1 MSKLIVVCGATG
13 QLGGSVARRML
24 NGEGWRVRAI
34 TRNVNSQAAQ
44 ALAAKGAELASADYD
59 DEASLVEVFKDAN
72 AIFAVT
78 NFWDYLMQLGQAGA
92 GEKEFNQ
99 MLTIARAAQKS
110 STLEH
115 FIIHTLASGEKL
127 AGKDYICPH
136 WDYKDKA
143 ADEIKRS
150 LPDLAK
156 KTTFLGVGF
165 FVSNLFSMLKPLE
178 MPGTYGGHI
187 VVLPCKPETIMWVT
201 DVEHNVGCM
210 VHAVLSNPSRTL
222 PAKYVSVHSDILPL
236 SEVFKTWSK
245 VTGKRVELVQCTPE
259 NYEGIMLIFGKELAS
274 QVKLNEVATDWYA
287 AYDEDDK
294 VMPEDLGVQ
303 DRLLSLKQSLEANKD
318 KL

>member
-1 MSKLIVVCGATG
+1 M
-13 QLGGSVARRML
+13 
-24 NGEGWRVRAI
+24 
-34 TRNVNSQAAQ
+34 
-44 ALAAKGAELASADYD
+44 
-59 DEASLVEVFKDAN
+59 
-72 AIFAVT
+72 T

-178 MPGTYGGHI
+178 M
-187 VVLPCKPETIMWVT
+187 V
-201 DVEHNVGCM
+201 
-210 VHAVLSNPSRTL
+210 SRW
-222 PAKYVSVHSDILPL
+222 A
-236 SEVFKTWSK
+236 E
-245 VTGKRVELVQCTPE
+245 
-259 NYEGIMLIFGKELAS
+259 
-274 QVKLNEVATDWYA
+274 
-287 AYDEDDK
+287 
-294 VMPEDLGVQ
+294 
-303 DRLLSLKQSLEANKD
+303 
-318 KL
+318 